1 MLPFRLPPTAPRL
14 REGYRLSENAVLTAD
29 ALNNLLR
36 HCGEAPRSEACW
48 QQVLERSTW
57 HVAVF
62 GGGDRLVGF
71 VRVTSD
77 MALNAN
83 LWDLCADP
91 GDSAQAEIYAALVS
105 SVLNRLRRDLGGCSI
120 SLAAPADALSALAQH
135 GFVVDPGGIRA
146 MGMALE

>member
-14 REGYRLSENAVLTAD
+14 REGYRLFENAVLAAD
-29 ALNNLLR
+29 ALNTLLQ
-36 HCGEAPRSEACW
+36 HCGEAPRSDACW

-62 GGGDRLVGF
+62 GSGDGF

-91 GDSAQAEIYAALVS
+91 GDPAQAEIYAALVS

-120 SLAAPADALSALAQH
+120 SLAAPADALSALTQH

-146 MGMALE
+146 MGLALE